1 MHDQSVGQV
10 PDALLLLDGDLPV
23 ACTAVVVVD
32 LFAGN
37 HALQGRLEGF
47 LILDGALESIEGLI
61 GAANVSTIFAH
72 GQPGHLTLKHALTDV
87 LLRRVL
93 EQLLESV
100 EA

>member
-23 ACTAVVVVD
+23 ARTAVVVVD

-61 GAANVSTIFAH
+61 GADNVSAIFAH
-72 GQPGHLTLKHALTDV
+72 CQTSHLTLKHALADV

-93 EQLLESV
+93 E
-100 EA
+100 